1 MTNYKGAQH
10 LAVGTYVAALY
21 QGSWYPGRI
30 IRFDAGD
37 VVVVRRTQPIGVQC
51 QKLFLSMKA
60 TLESSARRT
69 SASTSFA
76 RGERMPPDWRPHG

>member
-37 VVVVRRTQPIGVQC
+37 VVVVRRT
-51 QKLFLSMKA
+51 
-60 TLESSARRT
+60 TN
-69 SASTSFA
+69 
-76 RGERMPPDWRPHG
+76 RGSVPETILVDEGDVRVVSEKNFGKY